1 LFSQTFDL
9 HDLFVIL
16 VLVVLEGVL
25 SIDNALVLG
34 LLARRLPHEQ
44 RRKALTYGLVGAF
57 TFRLIAIAFASWLL
71 RTRFVK
77 LLGGAYLIYLAAKHL
92 VGKPSRLT
100 TSKTGG
106 DEDPLRRADAAPPQP
121 PGTTFWSTVMAIEL
135 TDIAFAVDS
144 ILAAVAL
151 VAEEQ
156 LQPAGRIHPK
166 LWVVVTG
173 GMLGVVLVR
182 VAAAMFIKLLDR
194 FPRFEM
200 SAYLLVCII
209 GVKLIADWWF
219 NVPGRPPRVD
229 FTGPSHPAFWI
240 FWTLMAAAF
249 CVGFIPRRAAR
260 REREVT
266 TESHRRGVETRG

>member
-34 LLARRLPHEQ
+34 LLARRLPHDQ

-57 TFRLIAIAFASWLL
+57 LFRLVAIALASWLL

-77 LLGGAYLIYLAAKHL
+77 LLGGAYLIYLAGRHL
-92 VGKPSRLT
+92 IGRPKLM
-100 TSKTGG
+100 TSKTAG
-106 DEDPLRRADAAPPQP
+106 DEDPRRQADVVPPK
-121 PGTTFWSTVMAIEL
+121 PGATFWSTVLAIEL
-135 TDIAFAVDS
+135 TDLAFAIDS

-151 VAEEQ
+151 VAEQQ
-156 LQPAGRIHPK
+156 LQPAGRVHPK

-182 VAAAMFIKLLDR
+182 VAAAMFIKLLDH
-194 FPRFEM
+194 FPRFEFA
-200 SAYLLVCII
+200 AYLLVCII
-209 GVKLIADWWF
+209 GIKLIADWWF
-219 NVPGRPPRVD
+219 NVPGHAPRVD
-229 FTGPSHPAFWI
+229 FTGTSHPAFWI
-240 FWTLMAAAF
+240 FWLLMAAAF
-249 CVGFIPRRAAR
+249 CVGFVPRRAGR
-260 REREVT
+260 REEPFT
-266 TESHRRGVETRG
+266 TETRRHEAETRG